1 MYVCY
6 GGMKKNK
13 HIFISRDLSL
23 QSIFRKRL
31 LAAGCSVEGQSLVR
45 FEGRAF
51 ASFPKTDWIFFYSS
65 KAAAYFL
72 NGLELLEQ
80 EWPAAV
86 KIAAIGKGTAQW
98 LKEKGLPVHF
108 TGTGHPEE
116 TCTKFL
122 ARAEKLSVLFPQ
134 ATHSK
139 RSIERLAGEAIRPER
154 LIVYD
159 NSIRRDFDLIPPD
172 ILTFT
177 SPLNVQAY
185 FEKYPG
191 FAAQPIIAIGRT
203 TRQALEAQQQTV
215 TLEAQKPSEEALA
228 QAVLKCLA

>member
-31 LAAGCSVEGQSLVR
+31 VAAGCSVEGQSLVR

-51 ASFPKTDWIFFYSS
+51 SSFPTTNWIFFYSS
-65 KAAAYFL
+65 KAAAYFQD
-72 NGLELLEQ
+72 GLRLLEQ
-80 EWPAAV
+80 EWPSAV

-98 LKEKGLPVHF
+98 LKDQDLPVHF

-122 ARAEKLSVLFPQ
+122 ACAEKQSVLFPQ
-134 ATHSK
+134 ATHSR
-139 RSIERLAGEAIRPER
+139 RSIERLAGEAIRSER

-159 NSIRRDFDLIPPD
+159 NKIRHDFDLIPPD

-185 FEKYPG
+185 FERYPG
-191 FAAQPIIAIGRT
+191 PADQPIIAIGKT
-203 TRQALEAQQQTV
+203 TRQALEARERTV
-215 TLEAQKPSEEALA
+215 TLEAQEPSEEALA
-228 QAVLKCLA
+228 QAVLKCFD

>member
-13 HIFISRDLSL
+13 HIFISRDLSW
-23 QSIFRKRL
+23 QSVFRKRL
-31 LAAGCSVEGQSLVR
+31 LAAGCSVEGQSLIR

-51 ASFPKTDWIFFYSS
+51 SSFPATDWIFFYSS

-72 NGLELLEQ
+72 NGLKLLEQ

-86 KIAAIGKGTAQW
+86 KVAAIGKSTAQW
-98 LKEKGLPVHF
+98 LRDAGLPVHF
-108 TGTGHPEE
+108 TGTGNPEE
-116 TCTKFL
+116 TCSKFL
-122 ARAEKLSVLFPQ
+122 ASAEKHSVLFPQ

-139 RSIERLAGEAIRPER
+139 RSIERLAGEAIRSVR
-154 LIVYD
+154 LVVYD
-159 NSIRRDFDLIPPD
+159 NKIRRDFELIPPD

-191 FAAQPIIAIGRT
+191 LAGQPIIAIGKT
-203 TRQALEAQQQTV
+203 TRQALEAQAQTV
-215 TLEAQKPSEEALA
+215 TLEAHEPTEEALA
-228 QAVLKCLA
+228 QAVLQCLD